1 MRFSNAY
8 DHACD
13 PIHPL
18 PQTNGQH
25 HDRRRTLNR
34 VSMTTAEILKPRLR
48 GVLHTWAVP
57 VAAVIG
63 ATLLML
69 ASGARERIGTGV
81 WAMTLT
87 GLFAVSATY
96 HRGTWRPAVRAW
108 LQRVDHSMIF
118 VFIAGGYTPIALLLL
133 EGSKSWIVL
142 TVVWGGALAGVVA
155 RLTWHAA
162 PAGCSSL
169 CTSPWAGWP

>member
-1 MRFSNAY
+1 M
-8 DHACD
+8 
-13 PIHPL
+13 
-18 PQTNGQH
+18 
-25 HDRRRTLNR
+25 
-34 VSMTTAEILKPRLR
+34 SMTTAEILKPRLR

-69 ASGARERIGTGV
+69 ANGARERIGTGV

-118 VFIAGGYTPIALLLL
+118 VFIAG
-133 EGSKSWIVL
+133 S
-142 TVVWGGALAGVVA
+142 
-155 RLTWHAA
+155 
-162 PAGCSSL
+162 
-169 CTSPWAGWP
+169 